1 MGVFEM
7 RSLNYVLL
15 GAGAGL
21 LTVVGAQAADLPIKA
36 KPVEYVKVCNSY
48 GAGFF
53 YIPGTDT
60 CLKVGGYLRADHTY
74 GDGGNQSAYYLSNAN
89 ARHDRLDTDTYGFR
103 ARMNLTVDFRTQS
116 DYGTIRAYAAIIAQ
130 QSQGDASANGSA
142 GILRAFIQFAGFTA
156 GHAESMYEFF
166 QPGNYTY
173 RPPSVYSGWTG
184 DNGID
189 LIAYTWQIG
198 NGFSAS
204 IDIEDGGDASAGT
217 FGTGRGKWL
226 VNASNAAQL
235 GSAGAGAAGFAVVND
250 ALRAMQPD
258 VVGNLRVD
266 QAWGSAQIMGAIHNA
281 SGGYYSNFPGLVAP
295 AAGVPPGLNPG
306 STVFGHPG
314 ETWGWAAGAGIRLVN
329 FLLPKDTIEA
339 QVNYAKG
346 AMGYVLPM
354 NGSTSYVNDFVYGS
368 GNNLGM
374 AYAPDGVFVNGSQVD
389 LTEAWSV
396 SAAYQHYWSP
406 QWRTSVIGGYSQ
418 INFDSFA
425 QGMLCGTAGGSAAFA
440 LYGTLVAGSSITNCN
455 PNFSL
460 ASVSTRTAWNPHPFL
475 EIGLDLIWNHVQTAN
490 AGSIVNLLPS
500 GGRPGGLYTVANQD
514 NYFAMMRFQKNILP

>member
-1 MGVFEM
+1 M
-7 RSLNYVLL
+7 RSLKHVLL

-21 LTVVGAQAADLPIKA
+21 LTVAGAQAADLPIKA
-36 KPVEYVKVCNSY
+36 KPVEYVKVCNAY

-89 ARHDRLDTDTYGFR
+89 ARHDRLDTDAYGFR
-103 ARMNLTVDFRTQS
+103 ARLNLTVDFRTQS
-116 DYGTIRAYAAIIAQ
+116 DYGTIRAYAAIIGQ
-130 QSQGDASANGSA
+130 QSQGDASGNGSA
-142 GILRAFIQFAGFTA
+142 GILRAFIQFAGFTV
-156 GHAESMYEFF
+156 GHAELMFEFF

-204 IDIEDGGDASAGT
+204 VDIEDGGNANAGT
-217 FGTGRGKWL
+217 FGTGRGKWVL
-226 VNASNAAQL
+226 NASNAAQL

-250 ALRAMQPD
+250 GLRAMQPD
-258 VVGNLRVD
+258 LVGNLRVD
-266 QAWGSAQIMGAIHNA
+266 QAWGSAQIMAAIHNA

-295 AAGVPPGLNPG
+295 RRWCSSRPQSRQQRFRSSGRGVGLG
-306 STVFGHPG
+306 DRRWYSVCQ
-314 ETWGWAAGAGIRLVN
+314 
-329 FLLPKDTIEA
+329 LPA
-339 QVNYAKG
+339 AKG
-346 AMGYVLPM
+346 HDRSAGQLRQGRHWLCPALVCFDVVCQRLRLRPRQQRRHGVM
-354 NGSTSYVNDFVYGS
+354 S
-368 GNNLGM
+368 
-374 AYAPDGVFVNGSQVD
+374 PDGVFVNGSQVE

-418 INFDSFA
+418 MNFDTFA
-425 QGMLCGTAGGSAAFA
+425 QGMLCGTAGGSGA
-440 LYGTLVAGSSITNCN
+440 LRSWRARRGLLHHPMQSELLLGIRKHANRLESAPLPGNRSRSDLGSPPDRQCGQHREFCFRVAGVRAGFTLWPI
-455 PNFSL
+455 
-460 ASVSTRTAWNPHPFL
+460 RT
-475 EIGLDLIWNHVQTAN
+475 TT
-490 AGSIVNLLPS
+490 S
-500 GGRPGGLYTVANQD
+500 
-514 NYFAMMRFQKNILP
+514 